1 MKFARFPTSK
11 IQKTDFGIRGY
22 YAALA
27 LIFLLSFWLRAAFPI
42 FAIGNAG
49 HDDQLFIKLAA
60 WIGQGHW
67 LGDYNNLTHAKGV
80 AYSIFLVANHV
91 TGLPLKL
98 SEHILYLSAALFF
111 SSMVGRVYATKWA
124 TLVTFVLLAFIPTA
138 WNPGV
143 GGRRTT

>member
-11 IQKTDFGIRGY
+11 LQKTDFGIRGY

-27 LIFLLSFWLRAAFPI
+27 LIFLLSLWLRAAFPI

-67 LGDYNNLTHAKGV
+67 LGDYNNLTHAQ
-80 AYSIFLVANHV
+80 
-91 TGLPLKL
+91 
-98 SEHILYLSAALFF
+98 
-111 SSMVGRVYATKWA
+111 
-124 TLVTFVLLAFIPTA
+124 
-138 WNPGV
+138 
-143 GGRRTT
+143 GRRLLYFSCRKSCHRVTTKAF